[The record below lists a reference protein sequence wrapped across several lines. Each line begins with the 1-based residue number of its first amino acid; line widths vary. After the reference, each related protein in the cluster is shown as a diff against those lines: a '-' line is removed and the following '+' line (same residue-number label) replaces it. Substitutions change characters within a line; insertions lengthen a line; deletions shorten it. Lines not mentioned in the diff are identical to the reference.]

1 MAQTLSNPHDRFFRQ
16 TLSRQDVATDFLRH
30 YLPPEAAALVNL
42 SSVEPMA
49 DTFIDGGL
57 QAHYSDLLFAVRL
70 NDNRPA
76 AVYVLFEHKS
86 YPDVR
91 VAFQLLRY
99 MVRIW
104 ERWPKPSGGLQPIIP
119 LVVYHGQWEWRTPIN
134 LAGMYDGPADLLSYF
149 PDFRYCLVDLSKF
162 SDADIRG
169 EAMLRLALLA
179 MKHIRDRQALEQVPE
194 IFDLMEKLSQ
204 TESTAEFVAT
214 VLRYFITG
222 SDTMTEADL
231 RQSMEKHWPEGVTV
245 MSTIAERWIEQG
257 VQKGIGI
264 GVQQGM
270 QQGINQ
276 GLQQGIAQGR
286 REGILSAIE
295 LGLKLRF
302 GSEGLFLLPEIYGI
316 QDDVILR
323 TIYSSIETAKS
334 PDDLRRIYA

>member
-1 MAQTLSNPHDRFFRQ
+1 MAETLSNPHDRFFRQ
-16 TLSRQDVATDFLRH
+16 ALSRQDVATDFLRH

-42 SSVEPMA
+42 SSVEPLA

-162 SDADIRG
+162 SDADLRG

-245 MSTIAERWIEQG
+245 MSTIAERWVE
-257 VQKGIGI
+257 
-264 GVQQGM
+264 QGM
-270 QQGINQ
+270 QKGLSQGLSQGLNQ
-276 GLQQGIAQGR
+276 GLNQGR
-286 REGILSAIE
+286 REGLLDAIQ
-295 LGLKLRF
+295 LGLRLRF
-302 GSEGLFLLPEIYGI
+302 GSAGMRLMPEIYGI
-316 QDDVILR
+316 QDLAILR